1 MDPEKMRAIKEW
13 KTPKDVLELIFLMGL
28 RMYYGRFIEGFS
40 KLSHPNSSLQKK
52 GVKFEWNSN
61 SQESFQRPKE
71 MLTSAPVLKIVYL
84 DESFVVCINTC
95 KHGIGGVLTQ
105 NGHVITYESRKM
117 K

>member
-1 MDPEKMRAIKEW
+1 M
-13 KTPKDVLELIFLMGL
+13 
-28 RMYYGRFIEGFS
+28 
-40 KLSHPNSSLQKK
+40 
-52 GVKFEWNSN
+52 KFEWNSN

-105 NGHVITYESRKM
+105 NGHVINYESKKM
-117 K
+117 KEHEQNYAAHDLELATIIHSLNMWKHYMMGNNLN